1 MNIAI
6 EKLLNEL
13 TSYGEHPLKII
24 ILKQAENSLG
34 INKMISLITKLM
46 QWHKKVILWSK
57 KSIDS
62 PNEDIY
68 NKEYYQPISAMIENY
83 KGLFESCPELSEL
96 YELKNDKIY
105 FNSSLT
111 DQEKQEVLDYV
122 DENYKIVR
130 HSYGRKS

>member
-1 MNIAI
+1 MNINI

-13 TSYGEHPLKII
+13 TAYGEQPQKII
-24 ILKQAENSLG
+24 ILKQAEKSLG

-46 QWHKKVILWSK
+46 QWHKKVMLWSK
-57 KSIDS
+57 KSIDN
-62 PNEDIY
+62 PNEQVY
-68 NKEYYQPISAMIENY
+68 NKDYYQPISAVIEDY
-83 KGLFESCPELSEL
+83 KGLFENCPELSEL

-105 FNSSLT
+105 LNSSLT
-111 DQEKQEVLDYV
+111 GQEKQEVLNYV

>member
-13 TSYGEHPLKII
+13 TSYGENPLKVI

-62 PNEDIY
+62 PNENIY
-68 NKEYYQPISAMIENY
+68 NKDYYQPISAMIENY
-83 KGLFESCPELSEL
+83 KGLFENCPELSEL

-111 DQEKQEVLDYV
+111 DEEKQEILDYV

>member
-1 MNIAI
+1 MEAI
-6 EKLLNEL
+6 IKKILVEL
-13 TSYGEHPLKII
+13 TLKSNTEQKDR
-24 ILKQAENSLG
+24 LFYKAKESLDQVTFV
-34 INKMISLITKLM
+34 SLTNLLM
-46 QWHKKVILWSK
+46 QWHKKIK
-57 KSIDS
+57 RGF
-62 PNEDIY
+62 PFAQ
-68 NKEYYQPISAMIENY
+68 YQNDHLQLTELMQAKY
-83 KGLFESCPELSEL
+83 KILFENCPELSEL